1 MQESDKELVVALA
14 KDSCTLKDM
23 AYIASLDQGTSSTRC
38 MIFDKSGSVIAIA
51 QKEHQQI
58 TPQAGWVE
66 HDPTEIWHNAKVV
79 IKEAISKAAISASEI
94 SAIGVTNQRETIVAW
109 DVKTGRALHNA
120 IVWQDTRTADYL
132 NGFSESSKETLIQR
146 TGLAIAPYFSASK
159 IHWLLQNVP
168 AVKEAQSRKD
178 LRVGTIDSWLVWNL
192 TGGLHITDVT
202 NASRTMLMNLE
213 TLAWDLELLEI
224 FEIPLAILPEIKSSS
239 EVYGRTS
246 LDGPFSAQIPIAGI
260 LGDQHAAMVGQAC
273 FEKGSSKTT
282 YGTGNFAL
290 LNTGTEIVRSK
301 HGLLTTVCFKFG
313 DQPAQY
319 ALEGSVAVTGSAI
332 QWLRDQLGIISSA
345 AEIESLALQVKD
357 SAGVYFVP
365 AFSGLFAPYWR
376 SDARGVIVG
385 LTRATTKANLA
396 RAALDAICYQTMEIM
411 DAMVADSGIAMT
423 EMKVDGGITANELCM
438 QLQADVMGI
447 DIVKPLITETTALGA
462 AYAAG
467 LAIGFWQSTDEVKSQ
482 WRQDR
487 RWRAESDEKTRSIGA
502 ARWKQAVE
510 RTFNWVE

>member
-1 MQESDKELVVALA
+1 
-14 KDSCTLKDM
+14 
-23 AYIASLDQGTSSTRC
+23 
-38 MIFDKSGSVIAIA
+38 MIFDKSGAVVGIA
-51 QKEHQQI
+51 QKEHQQF
-58 TPQAGWVE
+58 TPHPGWVE
-66 HDPTEIWHNAKVV
+66 HDAGEIWQNTQKV
-79 IKEAISKAAISASEI
+79 IEEAISNSSIEPAQI
-94 SAIGVTNQRETIVAW
+94 SAIGITNQRETIVAW
-109 DVKTGRALHNA
+109 DAQTGKALHPA
-120 IVWQDTRTADYL
+120 IVWQDTRTADFL
-132 NGFSESSKETLIQR
+132 DGLSQSDKELLTSR

-159 IHWLLQNVP
+159 INWMLNNVEP
-168 AVKEAQSRKD
+168 VKQALAAGN
-178 LRVGTIDSWLVWNL
+178 LRIGTIDSWLTWNL

-202 NASRTMLMNLE
+202 NASRTMLMNLQ
-213 TLAWDLELLEI
+213 TLTWDSELLTI
-224 FEIPLAILPEIKSSS
+224 FDIPLAILPEIKSSS
-239 EVYGRTS
+239 EVYGTTS
-246 LDGPFSAQIPIAGI
+246 KGGPFKSQIPIAGI

-290 LNTGTEIVRSK
+290 LNTGAEIVRSK

-313 DQPAQY
+313 NEPAQY

-345 AEIESLALQVKD
+345 SEVEALALQVKD
-357 SAGVYFVP
+357 SGGVYFVP

-385 LTRATTKANLA
+385 LTRATTKAHLA

-411 DAMVADSGIAMT
+411 EAMVADSCIAMT
-423 EMKVDGGITANELCM
+423 EMKVDGGITANQLCM

-467 LAIGFWQSTDEVKSQ
+467 LAIGFWKSTDEVKAQ

-487 RWRAESDEKTRSIGA
+487 RWQAESDEKTRTIGA
-502 ARWKQAVE
+502 AQWKRAVE
-510 RTFNWVE
+510 RSFNWVE

>member
-1 MQESDKELVVALA
+1 
-14 KDSCTLKDM
+14 
-23 AYIASLDQGTSSTRC
+23 
-38 MIFDKSGSVIAIA
+38 MIFDKSGAVVAIA
-51 QKEHQQI
+51 QKEHQQF
-58 TPQAGWVE
+58 TPNPGWVE
-66 HDPTEIWHNAKVV
+66 HDAGEIWQNTQKV
-79 IKEAISKAAISASEI
+79 IEEAISKSSIDLGQI
-94 SAIGVTNQRETIVAW
+94 SAIGITNQRETIVAW
-109 DVKTGRALHNA
+109 DAQTGKALHPA
-120 IVWQDTRTADYL
+120 IVWQDTRTADFL
-132 NGFSESSKETLIQR
+132 DGLSQSEKELLTSR

-159 IHWLLQNVP
+159 IHWLLNNVAP
-168 AVKEAQSRKD
+168 VKQALAAGN
-178 LRVGTIDSWLVWNL
+178 LRIGTIDSWLTWNL
-192 TGGLHITDVT
+192 TGGMHITDVT
-202 NASRTMLMNLE
+202 NASRTMLMNLQ
-213 TLAWDLELLEI
+213 TLAWDSELLAI
-224 FEIPLAILPEIKSSS
+224 FDIPLAILPEIRSSS
-239 EVYGRTS
+239 EIYGTTS
-246 LDGPFSAQIPIAGI
+246 KSGPFKSQIPIAGI

-345 AEIESLALQVKD
+345 SEVEALALQVKD

-385 LTRATTKANLA
+385 LTRATTKAHLA

-411 DAMVADSGIAMT
+411 EAMVADSGIAMT
-423 EMKVDGGITANELCM
+423 EMKVDGGITANQLCM
-438 QLQADVMGI
+438 QLQADVLGI

-467 LAIGFWQSTDEVKSQ
+467 LAIGFWKSTDEVKSQ

-487 RWRAESDEKTRSIGA
+487 RWQAESDEKSRTIGA
-502 ARWKQAVE
+502 AQWKRAVE
-510 RTFNWVE
+510 RSFNWVD